1 MPNSQAS
8 VIKILIVEDDRTI
21 SELYATKL
29 QLEGHIIAQA
39 YNGLEAL
46 KKIEKDSFDLI
57 LLDLRM
63 PVMDGERFLE
73 KLRKTNQSVQVII
86 LTNLSR
92 EEAPKTI
99 WHYGISNYFVK
110 AHNTPSDLVK
120 VIDGVI
126 TKL

>member
-1 MPNSQAS
+1 MPNSQAND
-8 VIKILIVEDDRTI
+8 IKILIVEDDRTI
-21 SELYATKL
+21 SELYTTKL
-29 QLEGHIIAQA
+29 RLEGHVVVQA

-92 EEAPKTI
+92 EEAPKTL
-99 WHYGISNYFVK
+99 WHHGISGYFVK

-120 VIDGVI
+120 VIDEVI
-126 TKL
+126 TES